1 MDRQRDSSNQRAHAS
16 ETAEIRQP
24 APSAALTRR
33 LTRLVVS
40 MAHDVAR
47 DVGLDAEEAEAVVRR
62 FLDMVGGGPGL
73 RATDQVRLRQEGAAA
88 ARGGRALALSMDA
101 YLSTSWVVWDHAL
114 QLRPAPAPGQLGALG
129 AALLRAGDDI
139 AAALS
144 DGYTAAERA
153 LAATAGATRQAIL
166 DDLLAPTTAD
176 PAAIARTL
184 RRAALAGLDVGSP
197 HHLLVL
203 RAASPGGAD
212 APDELVDVLGRRLA
226 RDPARRPHLV
236 GARLADVVV
245 IAPPPWRDGAPFRD
259 VLRDLPG
266 TWWAV
271 VAGPESLERIGRT
284 YADATDGLRVAPIVR
299 PAGSLTPIDDL
310 ALERALVADPELS
323 AAGAAR
329 WLDRL
334 GTAGRG
340 SQHLVPTLEAWLG
353 SGMSVTATARA
364 LAVAPRT
371 VSYRLDRIARLLDVP
386 VLDAATVARLSTAIL
401 VRRLLSPVAVPS
413 VS

>member
-1 MDRQRDSSNQRAHAS
+1 MNRRIGHDFTAENQRSEVPSALIGRLATQATPMAHA
-16 ETAEIRQP
+16 
-24 APSAALTRR
+24 
-33 LTRLVVS
+33 
-40 MAHDVAR
+40 VAR
-47 DVGLDAEEAEAVVRR
+47 DVALGDEEAEAVVRR

-73 RATDQVRLRQEGAAA
+73 RMTDQVRLRHEGAAA

-114 QLRPAPAPGQLGALG
+114 QLRPAPDRTQLGALG

-176 PAAIARTL
+176 PAAVARTL

-203 RAASPGGAD
+203 RASAPGIAD
-212 APDELVDVLGRRLA
+212 APDDLVDELGRRLA

-236 GARLADVVV
+236 GARVTDVVV
-245 IAPPPWRDGAPFRD
+245 IAPPPWRDRIPFGEVTRE
-259 VLRDLPG
+259 LPG

-271 VAGPESLERIGRT
+271 VAGPEPLEHIGRT
-284 YADATDGLRVAPIVR
+284 YAEATDGLRVAPIVR
-299 PAGSLTPIDDL
+299 PVGSVTPLVDL

-323 AAGAAR
+323 AMGAAR
-329 WLDRL
+329 WLEPL
-334 GTAGRG
+334 GSAIRGGRY
-340 SQHLVPTLEAWLG
+340 LVPTLEAWFAT
-353 SGMSVTATARA
+353 GMSVTASAR
-364 LAVAPRT
+364 LLGVAPRT
-371 VSYRLDRIARLLDVP
+371 VSYRLDRIRRLLGVP
-386 VLDAATVARLSTAIL
+386 ALDPMTVARLSAAIL
-401 VRRLLSPVAVPS
+401 VRRLLASTAVPS
-413 VS
+413 DA